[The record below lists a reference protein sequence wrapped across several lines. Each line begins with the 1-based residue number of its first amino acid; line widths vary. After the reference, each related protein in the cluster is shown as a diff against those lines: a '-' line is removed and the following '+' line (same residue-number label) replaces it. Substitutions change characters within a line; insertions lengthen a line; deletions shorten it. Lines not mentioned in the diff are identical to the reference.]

1 MDTIFKS
8 SWFWSLFVFVIATI
22 IIVILTA
29 TGKITN
35 FKFKVGNN
43 EFSAGGKNKKDCC
56 NYDGVMDLT
65 LAIIDEDARLGQ
77 EIDTV
82 KQGTLDDQMS
92 FARKRLTSLCNDMCE
107 AYRKKDDGNAD
118 KMGLLMF
125 NLMFSKDYNSV
136 IVDNTF
142 DIIRK
147 NHLAEKTEESLK
159 EYLRISAVSQISD
172 LKKKCMNYYSPIN
185 VKIVEQI
192 FDDNKDIMF
201 RGIEAS
207 IENARYE
214 SVLKNKRIENLN
226 EHSMEIKR
234 GIIKAHFPD
243 MKDEDI
249 KSKLSSR
256 L

>member
-8 SWFWSLFVFVIATI
+8 SWFWALVVFVIATI

-29 TGKITN
+29 TGKVTN

-43 EFSAGGKNKKDCC
+43 EISAGGKNKKENN

-107 AYRKKDDGNAD
+107 VYRKKDDGNED

-136 IVDNTF
+136 IVENTF

-185 VKIVEQI
+185 VKIVEQM

-207 IENARYE
+207 IENAR
-214 SVLKNKRIENLN
+214 SVARSRILTN
-226 EHSMEIKR
+226 ST
-234 GIIKAHFPD
+234 
-243 MKDEDI
+243 
-249 KSKLSSR
+249 
-256 L
+256 